1 MAFID
6 SSYRKTACLAEV
18 PVIKLSQ
25 GQETDVTV
33 VLRDDSGAP
42 LNLSDLRSAAES
54 SSSSSPGALPAVKLA
69 VSQCLNASNVEY
81 TLDGENVTADGE
93 VTFSF
98 GALNTAKPG
107 FFVASAGAFVDGV
120 LRANQMFYIE
130 VAPTNFVA
138 NSGGPVSIAEIRMEL
153 MDTCPDAN
161 YLLDELEFTDAD
173 ILHAIRKAVD
183 VFNELPPPIGG
194 YPYDTFPFRAH
205 WMKASVGFLLQAV
218 AHKYRRNRLQYSAG
232 GVTIAD
238 QEKAEEY
245 FSVGKRLEQ
254 EYMEWAIQRR
264 IIMNVQS
271 GYGSV
276 GGLSPFV

>member
-6 SSYRKTACLAEV
+6 SAYRKTACLAEV
-18 PVIKLSQ
+18 PVIKLAQ
-25 GQETDVTV
+25 GQQTVKDV
-33 VLRDDSGAP
+33 VLRDDQGNP
-42 LNLSDLRSAAES
+42 LNLSELLSPVDS
-54 SSSSSPGALPAVKLA
+54 SSSGGAALAVKLA

-81 TLDGENVTADGE
+81 TLDGEVVSAEDGE
-93 VTFSF
+93 VRFAFEPSHTD
-98 GALNTAKPG
+98 KPG
-107 FFVASAGAFVDGV
+107 FFVASMGAFVDDV

-130 VAPTNFVA
+130 VAPTNFVT
-138 NSGGPVSIAEIRMEL
+138 NTGGPISIAEVRMEL

-194 YPYDTFPFRAH
+194 YPYDAFPFRAN
-205 WMKASVGFLLQAV
+205 WMKAAAGFLLQTV
-218 AHKYRRNRLQYSAG
+218 SHKYRRNRLQYSAG

-254 EYMEWAIQRR
+254 EYVEWALQRR
-264 IIMNVQS
+264 ISMNIRS
-271 GYGSV
+271 GFGSV
-276 GGLSPFV
+276 GGLSPFA